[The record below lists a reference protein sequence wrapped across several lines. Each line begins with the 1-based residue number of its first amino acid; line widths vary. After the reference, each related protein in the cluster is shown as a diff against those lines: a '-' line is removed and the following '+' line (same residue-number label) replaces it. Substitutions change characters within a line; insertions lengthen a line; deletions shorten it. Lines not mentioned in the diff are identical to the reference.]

1 MKDKKKEIK
10 LQATDENLDLVL
22 DTLEEFLGPDCDMMV
37 KNEILI
43 SMEELF
49 VNIAHYAYGEEIG
62 EAILG
67 MEMLEEGKRIRMVL
81 KDQGTPFNPLE
92 KEDPDIELSAEERK
106 IGGLGIFMVKDY
118 MDYLE
123 YRYENSYNIMII
135 EKNL

>member
-1 MKDKKKEIK
+1 MKDRKKEIK
-10 LQATDENLDLVL
+10 LQAIDENLDLVL

-43 SMEELF
+43 SIEELF
-49 VNIAHYAYGEEIG
+49 VNIAHYAYGNEVG
-62 EAILG
+62 EAILSL
-67 MEMLEEGKRIRMVL
+67 EMLEEGKRIRMVL
-81 KDQGTPFNPLE
+81 KDQGIPFNPLE
-92 KEDPDIELSAEERK
+92 KEDPNIELSAEERK

-123 YRYENSYNIMII
+123 YHYEDSYNIMII